1 MKSKNK
7 STSYFNEKK
16 LSILKEERKYK
27 GKKLSICVI
36 SLAFLYSFS
45 FLPKKAFASDEIN
58 LEVNQ
63 IHYNQDFKEELN
75 EILGINFLKNY
86 SEDGTLLKKESKNLE
101 EETKDNIKN
110 EEVKSE
116 KNDKKEADNHETSDA
131 LENQTEEK
139 NTTESDEENNTKAS
153 DEEKNTESKSSDE
166 NKTKEEKSPKTQKL
180 TNKNYKNK
188 NVLKT
193 KAKVKK
199 VQTKTSKKDIIRTE
213 IPKTVIA
220 GKNAKTGISSQIA
233 SIVTLFSTTAGFAFL
248 RKKEK

>member
-1 MKSKNK
+1 MKSENK

-16 LSILKEERKYK
+16 SSILKGKRKYK
-27 GKKLSICVI
+27 VKKLSICVI
-36 SLAFLYSFS
+36 SLAVFYSFS
-45 FLPKKAFASDEIN
+45 FLPKEAFASDEIN

-110 EEVKSE
+110 GEVKSE
-116 KNDKKEADNHETSDA
+116 KNDKEEAYNHETSDA
-131 LENQTEEK
+131 LENETEEK
-139 NTTESDEENNTKAS
+139 NTTESDEEKS
-153 DEEKNTESKSSDE
+153 IESKSSDE

-180 TNKNYKNK
+180 TKKNYKSK
-188 NVLKT
+188 NVLK
-193 KAKVKK
+193 AQVKK
-199 VQTKTSKKDIIRTE
+199 DQAKTSKKDIIKTE

-233 SIVTLFSTTAGFAFL
+233 GIITLFSTTAGFAFL

>member
-16 LSILKEERKYK
+16 SSILKEERKYK
-27 GKKLSICVI
+27 VKKLSICVI
-36 SLAFLYSFS
+36 SLAIFYSFS
-45 FLPKKAFASDEIN
+45 FLPKEVFASDEID
-58 LEVNQ
+58 LEYNQ
-63 IHYNQDFKEELN
+63 IYYNEDLKEELN

-101 EETKDNIKN
+101 EASEDKIEN

-116 KNDKKEADNHETSDA
+116 KNDKEEADNHETSDA
-131 LENQTEEK
+131 LENEIEEK
-139 NTTESDEENNTKAS
+139 YTTESDEEKSN
-153 DEEKNTESKSSDE
+153 ESKSSDE
-166 NKTKEEKSPKTQKL
+166 NKTKEEKSPKIQKL
-180 TNKNYKNK
+180 AKKNYKSK
-188 NVLKT
+188 NAL

-199 VQTKTSKKDIIRTE
+199 DQTKISNKDIIKTE

-220 GKNAKTGISSQIA
+220 GENAKTGISSQIA

>member
-16 LSILKEERKYK
+16 LSILKEKRKYK
-27 GKKLSICVI
+27 SKKLSICVI

-45 FLPKKAFASDEIN
+45 FLPKEAFASDEID
-58 LEVNQ
+58 LEYNQ
-63 IHYNQDFKEELN
+63 IYYNEDLKEELN

-101 EETKDNIKN
+101 EASEDKIEN

-116 KNDKKEADNHETSDA
+116 NNGKQEAYNHEISDE
-131 LENQTEEK
+131 LENETEEK
-139 NTTESDEENNTKAS
+139 NTTESDEEKS
-153 DEEKNTESKSSDE
+153 TERKSSDE

-180 TNKNYKNK
+180 TNKNYKSNNAIK
-188 NVLKT
+188 A
-193 KAKVKK
+193 KAKVKNDYIK
-199 VQTKTSKKDIIRTE
+199 ISKEDIIKTE

-220 GKNAKTGISSQIA
+220 GENAKTGISSQIA

>member
-16 LSILKEERKYK
+16 LSILKEKRKYK
-27 GKKLSICVI
+27 GKKLSVCVI
-36 SLAFLYSFS
+36 SLAIFYSFS
-45 FLPKKAFASDEIN
+45 FLPKEAFASDEIN

-86 SEDGTLLKKESKNLE
+86 SEDGTLMKKESKNLE

-110 EEVKSE
+110 GEVKSG
-116 KNDKKEADNHETSDA
+116 KNDKEEADNHETSDA
-131 LENQTEEK
+131 LENETEEK
-139 NTTESDEENNTKAS
+139 NTTETDEEES
-153 DEEKNTESKSSDE
+153 TESKSSDE

-180 TNKNYKNK
+180 TNKNFKNK

>member
-16 LSILKEERKYK
+16 LSILKEKRKYK
-27 GKKLSICVI
+27 SKKLSICVI

-45 FLPKKAFASDEIN
+45 FLPKEAFASDEIN

-131 LENQTEEK
+131 LENETEEK
-139 NTTESDEENNTKAS
+139 NTTETDEEES
-153 DEEKNTESKSSDE
+153 TESKSSDE
-166 NKTKEEKSPKTQKL
+166 NKAKEEKSPKTQKL